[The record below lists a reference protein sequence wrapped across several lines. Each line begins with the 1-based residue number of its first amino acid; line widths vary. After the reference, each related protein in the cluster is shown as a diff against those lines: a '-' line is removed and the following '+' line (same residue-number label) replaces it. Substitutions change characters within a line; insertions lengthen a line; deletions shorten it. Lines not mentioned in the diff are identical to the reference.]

1 MYFFVAYAARK
12 ETSDMGTDS
21 ATDTNV
27 TGHVMPEIRKINSSD
42 IRDALHKGYDDFI
55 EKPSFVFFL
64 AIIYPVLCLFL
75 ARFIAGL
82 EVLPYIWPL
91 LAGGTMIAPIAVV
104 GLYEVSRL
112 LEQGQPVS
120 LRNAFNLFGYKS
132 ARTIGLLSLVLGAI
146 WVLWLASAYAIY
158 GHFLGDY
165 VPTSV
170 TGFINKIFFTPEGQ
184 SLIMIG
190 SAVGYVF
197 ALVIFWISVV
207 SFPMII
213 DRDVTTSEAIATSL
227 RVVLKNPITMT
238 LWGLTIVVLMAI
250 AAIPLLFGLAIV
262 LPILGH
268 ATWHL
273 YRRVVGE

>member
-1 MYFFVAYAARK
+1 M
-12 ETSDMGTDS
+12 ETDS
-21 ATDTNV
+21 ATDV
-27 TGHVMPEIRKINSSD
+27 DAGGHVMPEIRKINASD
-42 IRDALHKGYDDFI
+42 IRDALHKGYADFN
-55 EKPSFVFFL
+55 EKPSFIFFL
-64 AIIYPVLCLFL
+64 AIIYPVLSIFL
-75 ARFIAGL
+75 ARFIAGY

-132 ARTIGLLSLVLGAI
+132 MRTIAMLSLVLGAI
-146 WVLWLASAYAIY
+146 WVLWLACAFFIY
-158 GHFLGDY
+158 NYYLGDY
-165 VPTSV
+165 VPTSI
-170 TGFINKIFFTPEGQ
+170 TGFIDKVFYTSEGQ
-184 SLIMIG
+184 SLMLVG

-197 ALVIFWISVV
+197 ALIIFWISVV

-213 DRDVTTSEAIATSL
+213 DRDVTTSEAIVTSV
-227 RVVLKNPITMT
+227 RTVLKNPITMT
-238 LWGLTIVVLMAI
+238 LWGLTIAVLMGL
-250 AAIPLLFGLAIV
+250 AAIPLMFGLAVV